1 MTITVYSK
9 PQCPQCSATM
19 KRLDKLDA
27 DFQVL
32 DAREHLDTLKEL
44 GFHQA
49 PVVVPESGT
58 TDAWSGF
65 RLDKITS
72 AVEAQRSTPESST
85 SSHQSEAVVE
95 ESPTGTETPAE
106 LNSENSRPFTGYD
119 PTGVLADTFCFSID
133 DALNNP
139 DIVNAPSGD
148 LDNNPTVNPSPA
160 VEAEGGVSF

>member
-32 DAREHLDTLKEL
+32 DAREHLDTLKDM
-44 GFHQA
+44 GFQQA
-49 PVVVPESGT
+49 PVVVPESGAA
-58 TDAWSGF
+58 DAWSGF

-72 AVEAQRSTPESST
+72 AVEAQRSALESSA
-85 SSHQSEAVVE
+85 SSHQSESIVE
-95 ESPTGTETPAE
+95 ESPPETESSVAME
-106 LNSENSRPFTGYD
+106 SENSSPFTGYD

-133 DALNNP
+133 DALNDP
-139 DIVNAPSGD
+139 DIVNASWSNF
-148 LDNNPTVNPSPA
+148 DNDTTVNPSPA
-160 VEAEGGVSF
+160 VEAEEGVSF